1 MNLIFELDFEFPATF
16 AQNNLIMKKSWLMT
30 LGFLLFV
37 LGITSL
43 TMTLV
48 GARWAF
54 LTFIE
59 SKSVPLLGFLV
70 KVVMILAGVVC
81 VVFANT
87 NWEEER
93 AESAND

>member
-1 MNLIFELDFEFPATF
+1 
-16 AQNNLIMKKSWLMT
+16 MT
-30 LGFLLFV
+30 LGFVLFV
-37 LGITSL
+37 LGITSV

-59 SKSVPLLGFLV
+59 SKNVPILGFLI
-70 KVVMILAGVVC
+70 KLVMILAGVVI

-87 NWEEER
+87 NWEKER
-93 AESAND
+93 AESSKTDIEN

>member
-1 MNLIFELDFEFPATF
+1 
-16 AQNNLIMKKSWLMT
+16 MT
-30 LGFLLFV
+30 LGFVLFV
-37 LGITSL
+37 LGITSV

-59 SKSVPLLGFLV
+59 SKNVPILGFLI
-70 KVVMILAGVVC
+70 KLVMILAGVVI

-87 NWEEER
+87 DWEKER
-93 AESAND
+93 AESSKMEEEN

>member
-1 MNLIFELDFEFPATF
+1 
-16 AQNNLIMKKSWLMT
+16 MT
-30 LGFLLFV
+30 LGFVLFV

-54 LTFIE
+54 LSFIDLT
-59 SKSVPLLGFLV
+59 SVPLLGFILRIL
-70 KVVMILAGVVC
+70 MILGGVLC

-87 NWEEER
+87 NWEKER
-93 AESAND
+93 AESSGLAEDLDE